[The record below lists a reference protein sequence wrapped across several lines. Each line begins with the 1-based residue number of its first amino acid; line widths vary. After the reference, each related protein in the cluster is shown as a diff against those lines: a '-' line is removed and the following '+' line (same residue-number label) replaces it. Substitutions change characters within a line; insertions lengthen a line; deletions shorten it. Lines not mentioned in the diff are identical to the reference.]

1 MAITIQFLLNWLSN
15 VIPNF
20 DQLASNFR
28 KAKKQNKPTELIEL
42 IYDACLNEAQK
53 TIALKS
59 NHIFTPLKSITR
71 IDVLI

>member
-42 IYDACLNEAQK
+42 IYDACLN
-53 TIALKS
+53 
-59 NHIFTPLKSITR
+59 
-71 IDVLI
+71 